1 MAERFGKIL
10 MRLMYFRVK
19 RRNLKEFV
27 FWTATSGVPIWM
39 KFILE
44 VHRLTILKELICG
57 QPNFEKNPVFDW

>member
-27 FWTATSGVPIWM
+27 FWTATSGVPVTLTLHVVVAN
-39 KFILE
+39 FIPI
-44 VHRLTILKELICG
+44 HPTIFLATSS
-57 QPNFEKNPVFDW
+57 QHSAN